1 MSEKNK
7 EQMSVVS
14 IPAAA
19 WQRLQMLDQ
28 DMAIAK
34 SQFNLAISMVADTL
48 GLEPGEWKLSPGKR
62 AFVRGSEDGLPG

>member
-1 MSEKNK
+1 MSEKIK

-48 GLEPGEWKLSPGKR
+48 GLEPGEWKLSPGKQ